1 MQAKTGQT
9 NRNVTNNRAIN
20 LIELHM
26 KGKILKFFGWK
37 HPSER
42 LQINMMDFWLG
53 VRNTK
58 IRFSDDCLSLEISSW
73 PGPFRR
79 WKAFA
84 KSKQQKERNAKNV
97 IALYYYIIVLWIM
110 IYFYSSLEL
119 SIHSDISSAP
129 HMLFFNRVT
138 DSRSCSGL
146 EVKHY
151 YCGNAVL
158 MLRRACSE
166 DDEEMCSTRTLM
178 FQCIGGE

>member
-1 MQAKTGQT
+1 
-9 NRNVTNNRAIN
+9 
-20 LIELHM
+20 
-26 KGKILKFFGWK
+26 
-37 HPSER
+37 
-42 LQINMMDFWLG
+42 MDFWLG

-58 IRFSDDCLSLEISSW
+58 MRFSDDCLSLEISSW
-73 PGPFRR
+73 PGPFRK
-79 WKAFA
+79 WKELARVT

-138 DSRSCSGL
+138 ESRSCSGL
-146 EVKHY
+146 EVKHF
-151 YCGNAVL
+151 YCGDVVL

-166 DDEEMCSTRTLM
+166 DHAIGCLSREKMCSTRTLM
-178 FQCIGGE
+178 IQCIGGE